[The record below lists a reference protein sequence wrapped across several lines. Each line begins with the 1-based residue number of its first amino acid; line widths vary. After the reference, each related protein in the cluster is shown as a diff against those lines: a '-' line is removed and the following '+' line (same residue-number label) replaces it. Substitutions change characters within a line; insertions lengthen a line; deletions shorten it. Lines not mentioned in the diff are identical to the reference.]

1 MSKKLQVIFGLV
13 IVLSILFGLF
23 IKSISSNHSEN
34 FEEFN
39 RQFHSDSI
47 FQLSR
52 INFPIEGKL
61 IEGFEKQNWT
71 SKNWELMKIPVLE
84 KSSLYN
90 YKHSVRK
97 TDEVVVEKFWI
108 ENSDFL
114 VERRFKKID
123 GKWFL
128 IYYNDINL

>member
-13 IVLSILFGLF
+13 IVLSILLGLF
-23 IKSISSNHSEN
+23 IKSISSNYSEN

-61 IEGFEKQNWT
+61 IEGFDKQDWT
-71 SKNWELMKIPVLE
+71 SKNWELMKIPVSE
-84 KSSLYN
+84 KSSLAN

-97 TDEVVVEKFWI
+97 TDGEVIEKFWI
-108 ENSDFL
+108 GNSDFL

-128 IYYNDINL
+128 IYYNDVNL

>member
-13 IVLSILFGLF
+13 IVLSILLGLF
-23 IKSISSNHSEN
+23 IKSISSNYSEN

-61 IEGFEKQNWT
+61 IEGFDKQDWT
-71 SKNWELMKIPVLE
+71 YKNWELMKIPVSE
-84 KSSLYN
+84 KSSLPN
-90 YKHSVRK
+90 FEHSVRK
-97 TDEVVVEKFWI
+97 TEEVVIEKFWI
-108 ENSDFL
+108 DNSGFHF
-114 VERRFKKID
+114 ERRFKKID

-128 IYYNDINL
+128 IYYNDVNL

>member
-13 IVLSILFGLF
+13 IVVSILLGLF

-34 FEEFN
+34 FEDFN
-39 RQFHSDSI
+39 RKFHSDSI

-71 SKNWELMKIPVLE
+71 SKNWELMKIPVSE
-84 KSSLYN
+84 KSLLPK

-108 ENSDFL
+108 DNSDFL
-114 VERRFKKID
+114 VERKFKEID

-128 IYYNDINL
+128 IYYNDVNL

>member
-1 MSKKLQVIFGLV
+1 MSKKFQVIFGL
-13 IVLSILFGLF
+13 ILVLSILLGLF

-39 RQFHSDSI
+39 CQFHSDSI

-71 SKNWELMKIPVLE
+71 SKNWELMKIPVSE
-84 KSSLYN
+84 KSSLPN
-90 YKHSVRK
+90 HKHSVRK
-97 TDEVVVEKFWI
+97 TDGILIEKFWI
-108 ENSDFL
+108 DNSDFL

>member
-13 IVLSILFGLF
+13 LVFSILLGLLF
-23 IKSISSNHSEN
+23 KSISSNYSEN

-61 IEGFEKQNWT
+61 IEGFDKQNWT
-71 SKNWELMKIPVLE
+71 SKNWELMKIPVSE
-84 KSSLYN
+84 KSSLRN

-97 TDEVVVEKFWI
+97 TEDFVIEKFWI
-108 ENSDFL
+108 DNSGFHF
-114 VERRFKKID
+114 ERRFKKID

-128 IYYNDINL
+128 IYYNDVNL

>member
-13 IVLSILFGLF
+13 VVFSILLGLF
-23 IKSISSNHSEN
+23 IQSMSSNRSEN

-52 INFPIEGKL
+52 IKFPIEGKL
-61 IEGFEKQNWT
+61 IDGFKEQNWT

-84 KSSLYN
+84 KSSLPN
-90 YKHSVRK
+90 YKHSIRK
-97 TDEVVVEKFWI
+97 TNGVVIEKFWI
-108 ENSDFL
+108 DNSDFL
-114 VERRFKKID
+114 VERRFKRID

-128 IYYNDINL
+128 IYYNDVNL